1 MSESPPTQR
10 IGKVMMILAWVVG
23 LLLAVQWFSGIEER
37 KRNPNQMPESM
48 MSGGAIEVKLL
59 ANRQG
64 HYLLNGQINGQ
75 DVTFLLDTGA
85 TFVAIPASVAKR
97 LQLPQGRRFQVNTAN
112 GAADS
117 FATTIDLLQL
127 GDIDLRDV
135 DAGIVPGMGG
145 DDILLGMSALQQ
157 LEFSQQGGEL
167 ILRQY
172 P

>member
-1 MSESPPTQR
+1 MSESPSTRR

-23 LLLAVQWFSGIEER
+23 LLVAVQWFSGVEER
-37 KRNPNQMPESM
+37 QRNPNQMPQSLQ
-48 MSGGAIEVKLL
+48 SGAAVEVRLL

-64 HYLLNGQINGQ
+64 HYLLNGQINGR

-85 TFVAIPASVAKR
+85 TFVAIPASLAQR

-112 GAADS
+112 GTADS
-117 FATTIDLLQL
+117 YATTIDRLQL
-127 GDIDLRDV
+127 GEIGLSNV
-135 DAGIVPGMGG
+135 AAGIVPGMGG
-145 DDILLGMSALQQ
+145 NDILLGMSALQQ

>member
-1 MSESPPTQR
+1 MSESPPTRR

-23 LLLAVQWFSGIEER
+23 LLLAVQWFSDVEER
-37 KRNPNQMPESM
+37 KRNPNQRPESM
-48 MSGGAIEVKLL
+48 LSGEAVEVRLVS
-59 ANRQG
+59 NRQG

-85 TFVAIPASVAKR
+85 TFVAIPASVAQR

-112 GAADS
+112 GTADS
-117 FATTIDLLQL
+117 FATTIARLQL
-127 GDIDLRDV
+127 GDIELRDV
-135 DAGIVPGMGG
+135 AAGIVPGMGG
-145 DDILLGMSALQQ
+145 ADILLGMSALQQ

-167 ILRQY
+167 ILRQT

>member
-1 MSESPPTQR
+1 MSESPSTQR
-10 IGKVMMILAWVVG
+10 MGKVMMILAWVIG
-23 LLLAVQWFSGIEER
+23 LLLAVQWFSGVEER
-37 KRNPNQMPESM
+37 KRNPNQAPESM
-48 MSGGAIEVKLL
+48 MSGDAIEVRLL

-75 DVTFLLDTGA
+75 EVTFLLDTGA
-85 TFVAIPASVAKR
+85 SFVAIPAAVAQR
-97 LQLPQGRRFQVNTAN
+97 LQLPQGRRFQVSTAN
-112 GAADS
+112 GTADS
-117 FATTIDLLQL
+117 YATTIDQLDL
-127 GDIDLRDV
+127 GDIHLRDI

>member
-1 MSESPPTQR
+1 MSESPSTQR
-10 IGKVMMILAWVVG
+10 MGKVMMILAWVIG
-23 LLLAVQWFSGIEER
+23 LLLAVQWFSGVEER
-37 KRNPNQMPESM
+37 KRNPNQIPESM
-48 MSGGAIEVKLL
+48 MSGDAIEVRLL

-75 DVTFLLDTGA
+75 EVTFLLDTGA
-85 TFVAIPASVAKR
+85 SFVAIPAAVAQR
-97 LQLPQGRRFQVNTAN
+97 LQLPQGRRFQVSTAN
-112 GAADS
+112 GTADS
-117 FATTIDLLQL
+117 YATTIDRLDL
-127 GDIDLRDV
+127 GDIHLRDI

>member
-10 IGKVMMILAWVVG
+10 IGKVMMILAWAAG
-23 LLLAVQWFSGIEER
+23 LFLAVQWFSGVEER
-37 KRNPNQMPESM
+37 KRNPNQSPESM
-48 MSGGAIEVKLL
+48 MSGDAVEVRLL

-75 DVTFLLDTGA
+75 EVTFLLDTGA
-85 TFVAIPASVAKR
+85 SFVAIPASVAQR

-112 GAADS
+112 GTADS
-117 FATTIDLLQL
+117 FATTIDQLHL
-127 GDIDLRDV
+127 GDIHLRDV
-135 DAGIVPGMGG
+135 NAGIVPGMGG
-145 DDILLGMSALQQ
+145 NDILLGMSALQQ

>member
-1 MSESPPTQR
+1 MSESPSTQR
-10 IGKVMMILAWVVG
+10 MGKVMMILAWVIG
-23 LLLAVQWFSGIEER
+23 LLLAVQWFSGVEER
-37 KRNPNQMPESM
+37 KRNPNQIPESM
-48 MSGGAIEVKLL
+48 MSGDAIEVRLL

-75 DVTFLLDTGA
+75 KVTFLLDTGA
-85 TFVAIPASVAKR
+85 SFVAIPAAVAQR
-97 LQLPQGRRFQVNTAN
+97 LQLPQGRRFQVSTAN
-112 GAADS
+112 GTADS
-117 FATTIDLLQL
+117 YATTIDRLDL
-127 GDIDLRDV
+127 GDIHLRDI

>member
-1 MSESPPTQR
+1 MSESPSTQR
-10 IGKVMMILAWVVG
+10 MGKVMMILAWVIG

-37 KRNPNQMPESM
+37 KRNPNQVPESM
-48 MSGGAIEVKLL
+48 MSGDAIEVRLL

-75 DVTFLLDTGA
+75 EVTFLLDTGA
-85 TFVAIPASVAKR
+85 SFVAIPAAVAQR
-97 LQLPQGRRFQVNTAN
+97 LQLPQGRRFQVSTAN
-112 GAADS
+112 GTADS
-117 FATTIDLLQL
+117 YATTIDQLDL
-127 GDIDLRDV
+127 GDIRLRDI